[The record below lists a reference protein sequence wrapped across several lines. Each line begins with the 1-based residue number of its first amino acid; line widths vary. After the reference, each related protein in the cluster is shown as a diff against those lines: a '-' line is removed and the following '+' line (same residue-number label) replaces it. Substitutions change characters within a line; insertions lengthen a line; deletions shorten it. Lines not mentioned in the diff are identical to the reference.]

1 MWYSQSKVEKWGRRG
16 LAPPLPPWRG
26 AEAAAYNHSKL
37 AEEKH
42 KFLSRGGRDK
52 ATCMGEPRG
61 GTWAPLLLPR
71 EFPLWPQMET
81 WPAAEA
87 QLGSPVFPHPGFWFS
102 VLQGRG
108 VLRREAGRWCASPAV
123 GHLRGEAAGGQL
135 ASLPGPQA
143 PALQLPLGTPQ
154 SSQRPMLCF
163 WKPGPVRFTP
173 SSQDYPFPAPSQSMA
188 VFCDLVVYAQL

>member
-1 MWYSQSKVEKWGRRG
+1 MEQAGPCPSLPPMGGRRQRLG
-16 LAPPLPPWRG
+16 
-26 AEAAAYNHSKL
+26 YNHSKL

-42 KFLSRGGRDK
+42 KFLARRGRDK
-52 ATCMGEPRG
+52 ATYMGEPRG

-102 VLQGRG
+102 VLQGGG
-108 VLRREAGRWCASPAV
+108 VLRREAGCWCASPAV
-123 GHLRGEAAGGQL
+123 GHLWGESGRRWHHFL
-135 ASLPGPQA
+135 VSGPQ
-143 PALQLPLGTPQ
+143 PFQLPPGTSQ
-154 SSQRPMLCF
+154 SSQCPILCF

-173 SSQDYPFPAPSQSMA
+173 SSQDYPSPALPHSVA
-188 VFCDLVVYAQL
+188 VFCDLIVDAQL

>member
-1 MWYSQSKVEKWGRRG
+1 MGQAGPCPSLAPMGGGRRQRHG
-16 LAPPLPPWRG
+16 
-26 AEAAAYNHSKL
+26 YNHSKL

-42 KFLSRGGRDK
+42 KFLARGGRDK

-87 QLGSPVFPHPGFWFS
+87 QLGSPSSHTLASGS
-102 VLQGRG
+102 LCSRAEECCEGRRVNG
-108 VLRREAGRWCASPAV
+108 VPVRQWATCEGRQREASWRHFLV
-123 GHLRGEAAGGQL
+123 
-135 ASLPGPQA
+135 PGPQ
-143 PALQLPLGTPQ
+143 PFQLPPGTSQ
-154 SSQRPMLCF
+154 SSQRPIPCF

-173 SSQDYPFPAPSQSMA
+173 SSQDYLFPAPSQSMA